1 LTLHVEAH
9 SSMIPDKSSLK
20 NNRLNNGIYEKQKR
34 NNQ

>member
-1 LTLHVEAH
+1 
-9 SSMIPDKSSLK
+9 MIPDKSSLK